1 MKKNDKIVVLLGVA
15 ILIIASIGIYV
26 WSYEGAEARVPS
38 AKDLY
43 GVCGTLSNEADA
55 VIVSDSNPFY
65 PLITTP
71 LAVHYDS
78 DGNQYVAPLYVM
90 NFDEPSQAVERAIT
104 MIGTPSN
111 ALFIKSGSSK
121 DASLTVARQYWES
134 SKVVVLIEDNQDGYN
149 LGVLATPL
157 ASYLSAPIIV
167 TNETDSDV
175 IDVLQDLGVEYSLVC
190 GNIEGYGNTLKFGCV
205 DDVLNLSIDIVEKKF
220 GDVNYVTLTN
230 PVDSWLPKVLDSVEY
245 DFEPITIKSQ
255 SQDKLSYSALGM
267 LTGGTTAVW
276 PAFKI
281 PDSYKY
287 ALVKF
292 EGVNHDI
299 DDVDTLGDYV
309 TFSCGVNLEDVDVG
323 LQQYEL
329 FTGGTASGGIAKRD
343 ESGKIKSDTFY
354 QEMVLYD
361 RGGVEYTVS
370 ATGSW
375 GAEKQG
381 TVSGHV
387 VIEKLESP
395 VYPMM
400 KGLSSMAPYLTAY
413 HKGIVFGK
421 PEFAFTANDDIINGK
436 GQNMPGY
443 YVPRRNQEL
452 IPISNKHVY
461 DDIHVPLNNLLA
473 KIAGI
478 TLEKDKDLGAL
489 QKYYASSPVYIALVG
504 DATVLPVYYYEDK
517 LEPFG
522 DYWVGPGGNPC
533 DLIYGNIDPKPYDN
547 ANIANDIFT
556 QPYPY
561 VENIVG
567 RVTGW
572 DAQDVSALIARTVF
586 YNDIIK
592 NMDEWKNNCGVLVG
606 DGQDFQKPL
615 VRYFIIGDLLKMTA
629 RGEPMK
635 LWTGYAQTIGARTVS
650 MVKDTFGFNVQYA
663 FGEQALRTGLTDD
676 AINQLKK
683 ATLVNKIFF
692 SKLQVKRLVGE
703 GNVKGGSIMESS
715 NFLFVNGHGCQYLF
729 AMAGNDVTAAGFG
742 GPLIHAILK
751 QTIVPALGGFI
762 GPGGALSDVGVYN
775 TRAVADMELGPSFM
789 WLESC
794 ICGKIDGINP
804 RNNIGQAF
812 LHAGVN
818 VLIASPTGTNIGGGY
833 LEPKNRM
840 YDFPGHALISYIKT
854 KINVNKGIYPEPH
867 FGMKIYTD
875 LCEELKTKDCSV
887 GLALRDARNKYLP
900 SDADWPLWWS
910 PPLKYSGIPAV
921 DSQLNTGA
929 AASSALLAKQPTLML
944 ESKYTSFEEYMLFG
958 DPAFNPYEPVNEG
971 GK

>member
-1 MKKNDKIVVLLGVA
+1 MNRNDKIIVLFGVI
-15 ILIIASIGIYV
+15 ILVLASFGVYY
-26 WSYEGAEARVPS
+26 WMPKEAGPTTLNVKELS
-38 AKDLY
+38 QFC
-43 GVCGTLSNEADA
+43 GVFSSKADTI
-55 VIVSDSNPFY
+55 IVSDSNPFY

-71 LAVHYDS
+71 LAIHYDVN
-78 DGNQYVAPLYVM
+78 GNQSVAPLYVE
-90 NFDEPSQAVERAIT
+90 NFDEPSEAVIRAMD
-104 MIGTPSN
+104 MIGVPLNGLIVT
-111 ALFIKSGSSK
+111 SGSSK
-121 DASLTVARQYWES
+121 EVSLDVAREYWES
-134 SKVVVLIEDNQDGYN
+134 SKVVILIEDNQDGYE

-157 ASYLSAPIIV
+157 ASYLSAPVIV
-167 TNETDSDV
+167 TNETDSNV
-175 IDVLQDLGVEYSLVC
+175 IRVLQDLGVEYSLVC
-190 GNIEGYGNTLKFGCV
+190 GNLEGYGNTLNFDSV
-205 DDVLNLSIDIVEKKF
+205 DDVLNLSINLIEEKF
-220 GDVNYVTLTN
+220 GNINYVTLTN
-230 PVDSWLPKVLDSVEY
+230 PVDAWPPKVVENSTVEY
-245 DFEPITIKSQ
+245 DFAPITIKSQ
-255 SQDKLSYSALGM
+255 SQDKLSYTALGM
-267 LTGGTTAVW
+267 ITGGTTAVW
-276 PAFKI
+276 PSFKI
-281 PDSYKY
+281 PDDYKY

-309 TFSCGVNLEDVDVG
+309 TFSCGVDLPDVAPG

-343 ESGKIKSDTFY
+343 ASGKLISDTFY

-361 RGGVEYTVS
+361 RGGASYTVT

-375 GAEKQG
+375 GAKKQG

-387 VIEKLESP
+387 TIQKLESP

-421 PEFAFTANDDIINGK
+421 PEFAFTANDDVINNQGK
-436 GQNMPGY
+436 TCPGY
-443 YVPRRNQEL
+443 YVPRRNMDL

-461 DDIHVPLNNLLA
+461 DEIHVPLNNLLA

-478 TLEKDKDLGAL
+478 TLEKDIDLKGL
-489 QKYYASSPVYIALVG
+489 RDYYANNPAYIALVG

-522 DYWVGPGGNPC
+522 DYWVGPGGDPC
-533 DLIYGNIDPKPYDN
+533 DLIYGNIDPIPYDN

-592 NMDEWKNNCGVLVG
+592 NMDEWKNSAGVLIG

-615 VRYFIIGDLLKMTA
+615 VRYFIIGDLLHMTA

-635 LWTGYAQTIGARTVS
+635 LWTGYGQTVCARTVN
-650 MVKDTFGFNVQYA
+650 MIEDTFGFNVQSA
-663 FGEQALRTGLTDD
+663 FGAQASRVGLSDE
-676 AINQLKK
+676 AINKLKK

-692 SKLQVKRLVGE
+692 SKLQVKRLIGE
-703 GNVKGGSIMESS
+703 GNVNGGDIMESS

-751 QTIVPALGGFI
+751 QTIVPALDGFI
-762 GPGGALSDVGVYN
+762 GPGGALADIGTYN
-775 TRAVADMELGPSFM
+775 TRSVADMKFGPSFM

-794 ICGKIDGINP
+794 ICGKLDGINAK
-804 RNNIGQAF
+804 NSLAQAF
-812 LHAGVN
+812 MHAGVN
-818 VLIASPTGTNIGGGY
+818 ALVASPTGTNIGGGY

-840 YDFPGHALISYIKT
+840 YDLPGHALLSYIKT
-854 KINVNKGIYPEPH
+854 KINEKKGIYPEPH
-867 FGMKIYTD
+867 FGIRIYTD
-875 LCEELKTKDCSV
+875 LCAELKADNCSI

-900 SDADWPLWWS
+900 EDADWTLWWS
-910 PPLKYSGIPAV
+910 PPLIYTGNAVV
-921 DSQLNTGA
+921 DSQLNA
-929 AASSALLAKQPTLML
+929 QVSSGLGSQPSTMM
-944 ESKYTSFEEYMLFG
+944 ESKYTSYEEYMLYG
-958 DPAFNPYEPVNEG
+958 DPAFNPYEPGN
-971 GK
+971 